1 MKKAIS
7 LIFIAIMIFS
17 CLNVFALEDISDK
30 TNNDEIQQTEEI
42 VIENKEDIQEQAEE
56 ANDVTGKDIQSDTS
70 NNVQKEAEESTAS
83 ETKKEEPTVEEL
95 TDESEEETESA
106 PKFEYVQ
113 EYVNGISTKYTY
125 TIQDIQN
132 MHKDSKKLRMAAKK
146 TYTTGDTVEYTGTDD
161 NDAGAEF
168 DVDGNPG
175 FCIKPGIKVH
185 EEGKAKITES
195 QNQTLRKVLYKYGYK
210 EKWHKKSGR
219 DNDHTGMMWHLS
231 LQAVTQYAAADTDE
245 EREYVV
251 SVWQSGRGGNWK
263 DFQVKAFKEYVKDA
277 KDVKV
282 PDNFKVFECHDTKS
296 GYQPF
301 AFWVFQ
307 DDEINITIN
316 KEIGNTAVSSGNGLY
331 GVAGTVFKLYKS
343 AADAKSNSNAVATF
357 TIERNGKS
365 NTVKV
370 NPGTY
375 YIVETK
381 AGAGLLIPNGLKA
394 SSGGTAVTV
403 DKTKTINL

>member
-7 LIFIAIMIFS
+7 LIITAIMIFS
-17 CLNVFALEDISDK
+17 CLNVFALEDISDE

-42 VIENKEDIQEQAEE
+42 VIENKEDIQEPTEE
-56 ANDVTGKDIQSDTS
+56 ANDVTREDIQPDTS

-95 TDESEEETESA
+95 TDEPEEETESA

-146 TYTTGDTVEYTGTDD
+146 TYKTGDTVEYTGSDD

-195 QNQTLRKVLYKYGYK
+195 QNQTLRKVLYKYGYT

-219 DNDHTGMMWHLS
+219 DNDHTGMLWHLN
-231 LQAVTQYAAADTDE
+231 LQAVTQYAAADTAE
-245 EREYVV
+245 EREHVI
-251 SVWQSGRGGNWK
+251 SVWQSHGGGNWK

-301 AFWVFQ
+301 AFWVIQ
-307 DDEINITIN
+307 EDEINITIN
-316 KEIGNTAVSSGNGLY
+316 KKIGNTTASSGNGLY

-357 TIERNGKS
+357 TIESNGKS

-375 YIVETK
+375 YLVETK

-394 SSGGTAVTV
+394 SSGGAAVTA